1 MIRNIS
7 RKEFAARA
15 GLSLRTFDQMVAN
28 GQVPTGRKI
37 GSRSFWLE
45 PVVDAWVIRAAG
57 HPYPAPELPEVLKNL
72 MMLSRTCAQL
82 IKIISPC
89 LHELCP
95 LFEIKRMIVSGRNA
109 AAIPMGELH
118 INMLMVITHFI

>member
-57 HPYPAPELPEVLKNL
+57 HPYPAPELPEVLQKELDDAIKNL
-72 MMLSRTCAQL
+72 RATHQD
-82 IKIISPC
+82 
-89 LHELCP
+89 
-95 LFEIKRMIVSGRNA
+95 NQ
-109 AAIPMGELH
+109 PMSA
-118 INMLMVITHFI
+118 

>member
-57 HPYPAPELPEVLKNL
+57 HPYPAPELPEVLQK
-72 MMLSRTCAQL
+72 
-82 IKIISPC
+82 
-89 LHELCP
+89 E
-95 LFEIKRMIVSGRNA
+95 
-109 AAIPMGELH
+109 
-118 INMLMVITHFI
+118 